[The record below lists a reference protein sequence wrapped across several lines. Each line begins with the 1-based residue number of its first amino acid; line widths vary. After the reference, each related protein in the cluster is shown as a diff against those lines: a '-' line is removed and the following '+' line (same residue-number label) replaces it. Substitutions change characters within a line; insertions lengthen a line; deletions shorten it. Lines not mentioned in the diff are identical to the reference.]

1 MTTMMVRDLTD
12 LEMEAVSG
20 GMENVDPALE
30 GLRAFQD
37 SILRNIDTGA
47 AIDLIAGG
55 GTTRENEARRQ
66 AQIARERAAGG
77 PSASQLL
84 GRASSLLRLI
94 RRRY

>member
-12 LEMEAVSG
+12 LEMEAASG
-20 GMENVDPALE
+20 GMPVDPDLE
-30 GLRAFQD
+30 RLRAAHD
-37 SILRNIDTGA
+37 AILSNIDTGA

-66 AQIARERAAGG
+66 ERLARERAAGG
-77 PSASQLL
+77 PSAFELL